1 MATLRQNLA
10 LATMTLSVLAALT
23 ACSSTK
29 PGTALPAHTTAGS
42 EAADASGPETPSAS
56 GSSGSSL
63 PAVLAPAELCPALKR
78 NAAAALQLVLG
89 TDKVAI
95 NPGGPGGG
103 STMCRFSD
111 THLTGQYPT
120 AGAGGIILTTTDSVQ
135 SVIAKSRQ
143 HLQAKTHNIQVT
155 PVADLPGAQVVSG
168 VDDLGV
174 TRGFAVV
181 AVQGGLLEIT
191 ASGQKM
197 TADTIGALLKIFYDN
212 AKR

>member
-10 LATMTLSVLAALT
+10 LAAIALNVMAALT

-29 PGTALPAHTTAGS
+29 TGTALPAHTTVAS
-42 EAADASGPETPSAS
+42 ETADASGSETSSAS
-56 GSSGSSL
+56 GSGDSSL

-78 NAAAALQLVLG
+78 NAAPALQQVLG
-89 TDKVAI
+89 TDEVAI
-95 NPGGPGGG
+95 DAGGPGGG

-120 AGAGGIILTTTDSVQ
+120 GGAGGIILTTTDSVQ
-135 SVIAKSRQ
+135 SVTAKNQQ
-143 HLQAKTHNIQVT
+143 HLQAKAHNIQVT
-155 PVADLPGAQVVSG
+155 PVADLPGAQVLSG
-168 VDDLGV
+168 VDDMGV
-174 TRGFAVV
+174 TRGFGAV
-181 AVQGGLLEIT
+181 AVQGGLIEIT